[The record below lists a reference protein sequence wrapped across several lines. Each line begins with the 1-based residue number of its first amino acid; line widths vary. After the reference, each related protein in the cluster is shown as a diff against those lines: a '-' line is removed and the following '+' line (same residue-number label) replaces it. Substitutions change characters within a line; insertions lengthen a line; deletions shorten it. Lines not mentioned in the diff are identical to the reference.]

1 MTDFWVSNAS
11 PLITLAAIDRLDIF
25 AALNA
30 EVRVPT
36 TVLTEVG
43 AGAAADRADDRVRES
58 GRFVLVD
65 DVPILTEVE
74 RWGLDPGEAQAVSQ
88 ALETAAKGV
97 ILDDLAGRRCAQAL
111 GLRVIGTLGL
121 IARAQRVGTIAE
133 AAPVIAA
140 VREAGLYLSEALV
153 RAVLKE
159 LGEA

>member
-11 PLITLAAIDRLDIF
+11 PLIALAAIDRLDIF

-58 GRFVLVD
+58 GRFVLVG
-65 DVPILTEVE
+65 DVPIVTEVV

-121 IARAQRVGTIAE
+121 IARAKRVGIVAE

-140 VREAGLYLSEALV
+140 VCEAGLYLSEALV